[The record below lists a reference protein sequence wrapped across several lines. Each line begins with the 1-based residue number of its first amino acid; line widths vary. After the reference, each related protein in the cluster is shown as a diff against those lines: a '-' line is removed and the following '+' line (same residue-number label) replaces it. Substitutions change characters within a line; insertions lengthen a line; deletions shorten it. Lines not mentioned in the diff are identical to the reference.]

1 MRAVIRLFF
10 VIPIAFVLACI
21 AAGLVFVVA
30 VIGIGPDAA
39 YLVDRLPETL
49 LLAAGVSAV
58 AGGFGAVPALV
69 AILVAE
75 IFGWRSLILYLVAG
89 LLAGLTAAAAATPAP
104 DCRSRHPDL
113 PRRRRRGR
121 LRLLAPRRPQRRPHF
136 SFSLSPCGGG
146 PGKGDRDSARSGGAS
161 RRPLIRLPTADCRRP
176 RLNAGNAASR

>member
-1 MRAVIRLFF
+1 MRAVLRLFF
-10 VIPIAFVLACI
+10 VIPVAFVLACI

-69 AILVAE
+69 AVVIAE

-104 DCRSRHPDL
+104 DAEVGPQVFL
-113 PRRRRRGR
+113 AAGAVGAFVYW
-121 LRLLAPRRPQRRPHF
+121 LLAGRNAGLI
-136 SFSLSPCGGG
+136 SSPSPLAGEGRGGG
-146 PGKGDRDSARSGGAS
+146 TAAVRD
-161 RRPLIRLPTADCRRP
+161 P
-176 RLNAGNAASR
+176 AGPPAAP

>member
-49 LLAAGVSAV
+49 VLAAGVSAV

-89 LLAGLTAAAAATPAP
+89 LVAGLTAAAATTPAP
-104 DCRSRHPDL
+104 DMAVGTQIFL
-113 PRRRRRGR
+113 AAGAVGGFVYWALAGR
-121 LRLLAPRRPQRRPHF
+121 
-136 SFSLSPCGGG
+136 
-146 PGKGDRDSARSGGAS
+146 
-161 RRPLIRLPTADCRRP
+161 
-176 RLNAGNAASR
+176 NAGLTEPARPSPSPSP